1 MNVAIT
7 PARVNGNW
15 SRVGQPDHSIFAAA
29 RSAIEPV
36 CATQPARR
44 EIQGKRKTMTTE
56 LRRRD
61 FLKTSAAFA
70 GLAAAG
76 FSCVEV
82 ANAAP
87 IQAPTVD

>member
-1 MNVAIT
+1 
-7 PARVNGNW
+7 
-15 SRVGQPDHSIFAAA
+15 
-29 RSAIEPV
+29 
-36 CATQPARR
+36 
-44 EIQGKRKTMTTE
+44 MTTE

-70 GLAAAG
+70 SLAAAG

-87 IQAPTVD
+87 IQVPTVDKLSIRVLVDQQHDQFFARQHRERRGP